1 MNKKVILSYR
11 LLLLVLAFVGVYLE
25 IAKLGVGMLMYYTV
39 LSNLL
44 VLLFTAYLIFRM
56 WTDNNW
62 ESSKL
67 LRVKGGVTMCIMIT
81 CVVYHL
87 LLAPIAT
94 DFYRLENFLCH
105 YIVPLMFFFDTL
117 VFDKTRQY
125 RWFDPISWTSVP
137 LIYMIFALI
146 NGFFLKIDIPN
157 AKDKPFP
164 YFFLN
169 VYKHGW
175 PYVIKMCL
183 IIFVAYLVFG
193 FIFYGIK
200 SISFSKKKA

>member
-94 DFYRLENFLCH
+94 DFYRLENFASH
-105 YIVPLMFFFDTL
+105 
-117 VFDKTRQY
+117 VF
-125 RWFDPISWTSVP
+125 
-137 LIYMIFALI
+137 L
-146 NGFFLKIDIPN
+146 
-157 AKDKPFP
+157 
-164 YFFLN
+164 
-169 VYKHGW
+169 
-175 PYVIKMCL
+175 
-183 IIFVAYLVFG
+183 
-193 FIFYGIK
+193 
-200 SISFSKKKA
+200 